1 MLLLGQLMK
10 VRELNALF
18 QSKKCTLYFP
28 YEQPVFKGDH
38 ATPLELESSVIFM
51 IIKLFGFLFYLF
63 HSIIRAISNGRK
75 MSLQILLCQICR
87 IEHCMGSVIAEPVI
101 EHSVLDSKLGRAASK
116 LEDKSRIMF
125 KKGSKPQN
133 LKNGRQFCEAKC
145 EVSCFLYW

>member
-1 MLLLGQLMK
+1 MPSFKAKNAHCIFHMSSLFSRVTMLL
-10 VRELNALF
+10 
-18 QSKKCTLYFP
+18 
-28 YEQPVFKGDH
+28 
-38 ATPLELESSVIFM
+38 PLELESSVIFM

-63 HSIIRAISNGRK
+63 HSTIRAISNGKK

-116 LEDKSRIMF
+116 LEDKSRNMF
-125 KKGSKPQN
+125 KKASKPQN